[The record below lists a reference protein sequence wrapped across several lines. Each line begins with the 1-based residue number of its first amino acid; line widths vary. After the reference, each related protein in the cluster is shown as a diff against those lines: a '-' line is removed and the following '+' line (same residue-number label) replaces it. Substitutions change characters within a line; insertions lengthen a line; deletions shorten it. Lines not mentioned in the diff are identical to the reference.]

1 VLADREIEL
10 TLLDDLVRSADNRSG
25 SLVVVSGPIGVGKT
39 ALLGAVA
46 ARAGA
51 TAAVLGATGST
62 LERLFPFGVVR
73 QLCEPVVAGLDSQ
86 ERERVDEGLTEF
98 AKPLFVGEDVLG
110 VPVDARAPVMQQVM
124 HGVRHVLTVYGEN
137 RPVLLLVDDVQWAD
151 GESLRCLGYLANR
164 LAGTGVL
171 MVVTVREGS
180 PDGDNPGVR
189 DLLACASRVLRL
201 GPLSATGVRSIV
213 RQLFGEP
220 GSEKFVRAC
229 GEVSRGNPMVLRAV
243 LDELVTAECRP
254 EDSVVGRVHECRPAL
269 LRERMAAR
277 LRAQPEPAMAF
288 LRALSCLGPAA
299 EPDMLTRLAGLDEIG
314 YSEAVR
320 SLSGQGFLLSD
331 RTPAFAHPVVREAV
345 DRLTSPAQAERLH
358 VTAASLLHAAGRR
371 VELVANHLLAVPSQQ
386 AVWAVDVLRAAA
398 DSASR
403 AGEVDAATRYL
414 RRALLGTAPESVN
427 RADLLLEL
435 ATVERAVDASAST
448 RHVLEAVSL
457 SRGAVG
463 QAAALA
469 RLSPASLGLSPP
481 AVLGV
486 LRRVAAELG
495 DPASLDGPR
504 LELALQLEARVTAGD
519 YGGGPRLD
527 AAMRRLRESDHVLLL
542 DSPGGRELL
551 AVLLELAAV
560 SGAVPAP
567 EVARLGHQI
576 LEREPATAGTH
587 GTAPMVMCALSL
599 ADSAA
604 PVGPWL
610 DDALDSALRQGDR
623 VAQAVVE
630 TSRTLVLV
638 GAGRVGEDLSAA
650 TSGLAAG
657 ESWLDAV
664 SVAGMLRIAT
674 SLELHGGGG
683 ATPQPAEHP
692 LTARIVELCGHRTD
706 HPAVSAL
713 VRLVAA
719 VRSLGAGSQRHALEH
734 LLDCGRQL
742 DRAGWHNPALMPW
755 RTSAAWLLQQLG
767 QTDEAVELA
776 EAEHEL
782 ALRWGS
788 PASVGRALSAWGAL
802 TPGAAGV
809 GMLRTAVD
817 VLHDSENERE
827 RARAH
832 LLLGGRLQADGVD
845 EAELHL
851 RHGRELTDRH
861 TARWLVEHELR
872 VFNGNGAAT
881 EPGRRLTAAERRV
894 VSMVVD
900 GLTNQAIADELG
912 VSRRAVEKH
921 LTNVYAKFD
930 VTGRAELKA
939 TLLADSH

>member
-1 VLADREIEL
+1 MLADREIEL
-10 TLLDDLVRSADNRSG
+10 TLLDELVRAADNRSG

-73 QLCEPVVAGLDSQ
+73 QLCEPVVAELDED
-86 ERERVDEGLTEF
+86 ERARVDEGLTEF
-98 AKPLFVGEDVLG
+98 AKPLFVGENCLS

-220 GSEKFVRAC
+220 GSERFVRAC

-243 LDELVTAECRP
+243 LDELVTAACRP
-254 EDSVVGRVHECRPAL
+254 DDSVVARVHECRPAL

-299 EPDMLTRLAGLDEIG
+299 EPDMLARLAGLDDIG
-314 YSEAVR
+314 YSEVVR
-320 SLSGQGFLLSD
+320 SLSGQGFLLPD

-398 DSASR
+398 DAAAR
-403 AGEVDAATRYL
+403 QGEVDAATRYL

-457 SRGAVG
+457 SRGVAG

-469 RLSPASLGLSPP
+469 RLSPASLGMSPP
-481 AVLGV
+481 AVLTV
-486 LRRVAAELG
+486 LRRVAGELG

-504 LELALQLEARVTAGD
+504 LELALQVEARVTAGD
-519 YGGGPRLD
+519 YGGGPRID
-527 AAMRRLRESDHVLLL
+527 AAVRRLRDSDRLL

-551 AVLLELAAV
+551 SVLLELVAV
-560 SGAVPAP
+560 AGAVPAA
-567 EVARLGHQI
+567 EVAKLGHQI
-576 LEREPATAGTH
+576 LDREPATAGTH
-587 GTAPMVMCALSL
+587 GTAPMLLCALSL
-599 ADSAA
+599 ADSVA

-630 TSRTLVLV
+630 TCRTLVLV
-638 GAGRVGEDLSAA
+638 GAGRVGEDLA
-650 TSGLAAG
+650 GLAAG

-674 SLELHGGGG
+674 SLELHGGG
-683 ATPQPAEHP
+683 TSPQPAGDGVEHP

-713 VRLVAA
+713 VRLTAA
-719 VRSLGAGSQRHALEH
+719 TRSLGEADHRHALEH

-742 DRAGWHNPALMPW
+742 DRAGWRNPALMPW
-755 RTSAAWLLQQLG
+755 RTGAAWLLNQLG
-767 QTDEAVELA
+767 ETGEAVELA

-788 PASVGRALSAWGAL
+788 PAAVGRALSAWGAL

-809 GMLRTAVD
+809 RMLRTAVD

-851 RHGRELTDRH
+851 RHGRELTDRN

-872 VFNGNGAAT
+872 GFTGNGGPT
-881 EPGRRLTAAERRV
+881 EPGKRLTAAERRV
-894 VSMVVD
+894 VSMVID

-930 VTGRAELKA
+930 VAGRTALKA